1 MESSFI
7 EAACI
12 RHTDLPGTSRLFADF
27 SYHFDRVARFYRHD
41 PHNPASFAAVVR
53 EIEYPDARRAALV
66 SALSSQNGG
75 SNRAGESLAR
85 LAQPGTVAIVTGQ
98 QVGLFGGPAY
108 TIYKALTA
116 VRLAADLTARGI
128 PAVPVFWL
136 ASEDHDFPEVSNTFS
151 FNAADQPVRLHIEPP
166 AQAKGR
172 SRPVGELCIE
182 NPPIDA
188 LRRSIAGFPHGEEV
202 AALVEAAYPPGVTM
216 TQGFRALL
224 HKILPE
230 TGLLTL
236 DPLDPNIRA
245 IAAPLVADAL
255 SAAPELKARLLERN
269 RELTAAGYHAQVL
282 VEPKTSLFFL
292 LKGRETKAG
301 ERTPLRLKDSEFASL
316 RDRAAEISPNALLRP
331 VMQDYLLP
339 TAAYIGGPA
348 ELAYLAQ
355 SSVIYDRLLGRMPVV
370 LARSAFTILDTRAAK
385 LLARYK
391 LTLPETL
398 VHEEALKERL
408 AAALVPENIERSF
421 VDAAGELER
430 RLSRLGDELER
441 FDHTLAASLSKS
453 RAKMIYQL
461 EKARRKTAR
470 EILRRDAR
478 AGSDAQ
484 HLNGL
489 LFPHRHLQERFYSI
503 LPFLAKHGLD
513 LVAHLQESVML
524 GCPDHR
530 VLTV

>member
-1 MESSFI
+1 M

-12 RHTDLPGTSRLFADF
+12 RHTELPGTSKLFADF

-41 PHNPASFAAVVR
+41 PHNPASFADVAR
-53 EIEYPDARRAALV
+53 EMEYPDSRRAALV
-66 SALSSQNGG
+66 SALASQNPASQNG
-75 SNRAGESLAR
+75 AGDALAR
-85 LAQPGTVAIVTGQ
+85 LAQYGTVAVVTGQ

-116 VRLAADLTARGI
+116 VRLARDLTARGI
-128 PAVPVFWL
+128 PAVPIFWL
-136 ASEDHDFPEVSNTFS
+136 ASEDHDFLEVSNAFS
-151 FNAADQPVRLHIEPP
+151 FNPADQPVRLHIEAPTG
-166 AQAKGR
+166 ASGT
-172 SRPVGELCIE
+172 RPVGNLCIE
-182 NPPIDA
+182 NPPLDE

-224 HKILPE
+224 GKVLPKA
-230 TGLLTL
+230 GLLTL

-245 IAAPLVADAL
+245 IAAPLMAEAL

-269 RELTAAGYHAQVL
+269 RELTEGGYHTQVL

-292 LKGRETKAG
+292 LQDG
-301 ERTPLRLKDSEFASL
+301 ERTPLRRKDSEFGSL
-316 RDRAAEISPNALLRP
+316 RDHAAEVSPNALLRP

-370 LARSAFTILDTRAAK
+370 LARSGFTLLDTRAAK

-391 LTLPETL
+391 ITVPEAL
-398 VHEEALKERL
+398 VPEEALNERL

-421 VDAAGELER
+421 VDATGEIER
-430 RLSRLGDELER
+430 RLSRLGEELER
-441 FDHTLAASLSKS
+441 FDHTLAASLLKS
-453 RAKMIYQL
+453 RAKMLYQL

-478 AGSDAQ
+478 AASDAQ
-484 HLNGL
+484 HLSGL

-513 LVAHLQESVML
+513 LVDQLQESVML
-524 GCPDHR
+524 DCPDHR

>member
-1 MESSFI
+1 MESSLI

-41 PHNPASFAAVVR
+41 PHNPASFAAVAR
-53 EIEYPDARRAALV
+53 EIDYPDSRRAALI
-66 SALSSQNGG
+66 SALEAQNGP
-75 SNRAGESLAR
+75 SDNLSRLAR
-85 LAQPGTVAIVTGQ
+85 PGTVAIVTGQ
-98 QVGLFGGPAY
+98 QVGLFGGAAY

-116 VRLAADLTARGI
+116 IRLAADLTARGI
-128 PAVPVFWL
+128 PAVPIFWL
-136 ASEDHDFPEVSNTFS
+136 ASEDHDFPEVSNTYS
-151 FNAADQPVRLHIEPP
+151 FDAAQQPVRLHIDPP
-166 AQAKGR
+166 AGTSGA
-172 SRPVGELCIE
+172 RPVGALRIAH
-182 NPPIDA
+182 PPIDA
-188 LRRSIAGFPHGEEV
+188 LRRSIAAFPHGAEV
-202 AALVEAAYPPGVTM
+202 TDLVEAAYPPGVTM
-216 TQGFRALL
+216 AEGFRALL
-224 HKILPE
+224 HKLLPG

-245 IAAPLVADAL
+245 LAAPFVADAL
-255 SAAPELKARLLERN
+255 SATPDLKARLLERN
-269 RELTAAGYHAQVL
+269 RELAAAGYHAQVHL
-282 VEPKTSLFFL
+282 EPKTSLFFL
-292 LKGRETKAG
+292 LKDG
-301 ERTPLRLKDSEFASL
+301 ERTPLRRKDSEFASL
-316 RDRAAEISPNALLRP
+316 RDQAAEVSPNALLRP

-370 LARSAFTILDTRAAK
+370 LARSAFTILDARAAK

-391 LTLPETL
+391 LTVPQTL

-408 AAALVPENIERSF
+408 AAALVPGDIERSF
-421 VDAAGELER
+421 VDAAGELEHL
-430 RLSRLGDELER
+430 LSRLGEELER
-441 FDHTLAASLSKS
+441 FDHTLAASLLKS

-489 LFPHRHLQERFYSI
+489 LYPHRHLQERFYSI

-513 LVAHLQESVML
+513 LVEQLGDGVML

-530 VLTV
+530 VITV